1 MGGHWPCKNG
11 RSTQISEFNGI
22 PTKLQAL
29 KDKYGMFFSYYHSLE
44 GTSE

>member
-1 MGGHWPCKNG
+1 MRFLDMSNTWAI
-11 RSTQISEFNGI
+11 ISEFNGI

-29 KDKYGMFFSYYHSLE
+29 KDKYGKFFSYYHSLE